1 VNGVKVNPV
10 LWALAALAF
19 LSACSLSTPGDPSLS
34 TADVFE
40 ATKPAVVIVET
51 DNAVTWSVP
60 QPTLTAQ
67 KEQQLRNAVVAMV
80 RAGQVANNETAIG
93 QASVKLLVDN
103 PGNWFSASAQRHTQ
117 TDSVLALG
125 TGFFVTEDGYLLT
138 NDHVVETT
146 TDDLRQQLLD
156 QLQNEGSD
164 PTQVAAFRDETSHGL
179 GVPLTDAQATT
190 LFQWMLGVFKG
201 DLRIA
206 TVTPTYRIGFGSMA
220 PADVESK
227 GLEVQLAAHG
237 QSTPGRDVAVLKA
250 SGGPFVSLATAA
262 STPGPGAALAV
273 IGYPCRCGNGATF
286 DPTRVLKPVLTSGTA
301 REQVAMPGG
310 WNALGTDAPIEHG
323 NSGGPVLDDNA
334 RVVGLATF
342 SDTAAAGTPR
352 SFAVPMAVADQFTVQ
367 ARVRPAQGSL
377 GQRYA
382 QAVSEFRQDHFRA
395 ALPLFQQ
402 VAAAAAHDPYARQ
415 YALQSRTA
423 IAEGRDQ
430 TPAFNGPPLVAVA
443 VYVGVTGL
451 AVLVGALVYYR
462 RRRRH
467 LVRGW

>member
-1 VNGVKVNPV
+1 VKLDVV
-10 LWALAALAF
+10 AWALAALT
-19 LSACSLSTPGDPSLS
+19 LLCACSLSTPGDPSLS
-34 TADVFE
+34 TGDVFDT
-40 ATKPAVVIVET
+40 AKPAVVIVET
-51 DNAVTWSVP
+51 NNGVTWSVP
-60 QPTLTAQ
+60 QPTLTVQ
-67 KEQQLRNAVVAMV
+67 KENQLRNAVVAMV

-103 PGNWFSASAQRHTQ
+103 PGNWFSASAQRHQQ
-117 TDSVLALG
+117 TDTVLALG

-146 TDDLRQQLLD
+146 TDDLRQQLLN

-164 PTQVAAFRDETSHGL
+164 PTQVAAFRDETSRGL
-179 GVPLTDAQATT
+179 GVPLTDTQATT

-201 DLRIA
+201 DLRISS
-206 TVTPTYRIGFGSMA
+206 VTPAYRIGFGSMS

-227 GLEVQLAAHG
+227 GLQVQLVAHG

-262 STPGPGAALAV
+262 LTPAPGATLAV
-273 IGYPCRCGNGATF
+273 IGYPCRCGNGSRF
-286 DPTRVLKPVLTSGTA
+286 DPTRILTPVLTAGTA
-301 REQVAMPGG
+301 REQVAMPDG

-323 NSGGPVLDDNA
+323 NSGGPVLDAGA

-342 SDTAAAGTPR
+342 SDAAAAGTPH
-352 SFAVPMAVADQFTVQ
+352 SFAVPMAVANQFTIQ

-377 GQRYA
+377 GLRYA
-382 QAVSEFRQDHFRA
+382 QAISEFRQEHFRT

-402 VAAAAAHDPYARQ
+402 VAAVAVHDPYARQ
-415 YALQSRTA
+415 YARLSQTE
-423 IAEGRDQ
+423 IAAGRDQ
-430 TPAFNGPPLVAVA
+430 TPPFTAPPLVAVA
-443 VYVGVTGL
+443 VYVGVTAL
-451 AVLVGALVYYR
+451 AVLVGVLVYR

-467 LVRGW
+467 PVRGW

>member
-1 VNGVKVNPV
+1 VKLDV
-10 LWALAALAF
+10 LAWALAALAM

-34 TADVFE
+34 TRDVFE
-40 ATKPAVVIVET
+40 AAKPAVVIVET

-67 KEQQLRNAVVAMV
+67 KENQLRNAVVAMV
-80 RAGQVANNETAIG
+80 RTGQVANNEAAIG
-93 QASVKLLVDN
+93 QASVRLLVDN
-103 PGNWFSASAQRHTQ
+103 PGNWFSASAQRHQQ
-117 TDSVLALG
+117 TDTVLALG

-146 TDDLRQQLLD
+146 TDDLRQQLLG

-190 LFQWMLGVFKG
+190 LFQWMLGVSKG

-206 TVTPTYRIGFGSMA
+206 SVTPTYRIGFGSMS

-227 GLEVQLAAHG
+227 GLDVKLVAHG
-237 QSTPGRDVAVLKA
+237 ESTPGRDVAVLKA

-262 STPGPGAALAV
+262 ATPDAGAALAV
-273 IGYPCRCGNGATF
+273 IGYPCRCGSGATF
-286 DPTRVLKPVLTSGTA
+286 DPAKVLRPVLTTGTA
-301 REQVAMPGG
+301 QDQVAMPGG
-310 WNALGTDAPIEHG
+310 WNALRTNAPIEHG
-323 NSGGPVLDDNA
+323 NSGGPVLDDGA

-342 SDTAAAGTPR
+342 SDAAAAGTPN
-352 SFAVPMAVADQFTVQ
+352 SFAVPMSVADQFTVQ

-382 QAVSEFRQDHFRA
+382 QAMSEFRQDHFRA

-402 VAAAAAHDPYARQ
+402 VAGAALHDPYARQ
-415 YALQSRTA
+415 YVLESRTA
-423 IAEGRDQ
+423 IAAGRDQ
-430 TPAFNGPPLVAVA
+430 TPAFGAPPLVAVA
-443 VYVGVTGL
+443 VYVGVTAL
-451 AVLVGALVYYR
+451 AVLVGVLVYR

-467 LVRGW
+467 PVRGW

>member
-1 VNGVKVNPV
+1 VNGVKLNPV
-10 LWALAALAF
+10 AWALAALAI
-19 LSACSLSTPGDPSLS
+19 LSACSLSDPGDPSLS
-34 TADVFE
+34 AGDVFE
-40 ATKPAVVIVET
+40 TAKPAVVIVET

-60 QPTLTAQ
+60 QPTLTVQ
-67 KEQQLRNAVVAMV
+67 KENQLRSAVVAMV

-93 QASVKLLVDN
+93 QASVRLLVDN
-103 PGNWFSASAQRHTQ
+103 PGNWFSASAQRHQQ
-117 TDSVLALG
+117 TDTVLALG

-146 TDDLRQQLLD
+146 TDDLRQQLLA
-156 QLQNEGSD
+156 QLQNESSD
-164 PTQVAAFRDETSHGL
+164 PTQLAAFRDETSRGL
-179 GVPLTDAQATT
+179 GVPLTDTQANT

-206 TVTPTYRIGFGSMA
+206 SVTPTYRIGFGSMS

-227 GLEVQLAAHG
+227 GLQVQLVAHG
-237 QSTPGRDVAVLKA
+237 QSTPGRDVAVLRA

-262 STPGPGAALAV
+262 STPGTGAPLAV
-273 IGYPCRCGNGATF
+273 IGYPCRCGSGATF
-286 DPTRVLKPVLTSGTA
+286 DPARVLKPVLTSGTA

-323 NSGGPVLDDNA
+323 NSGGPVMDADA

-402 VAAAAAHDPYARQ
+402 VAASAMHDPYARQ
-415 YALQSRTA
+415 YAVQSQTA
-423 IAEGRDQ
+423 IADGRDQ
-430 TPAFNGPPLVAVA
+430 TPAFSAPPQVAVA
-443 VYVGVTGL
+443 VYVGVTAL
-451 AVLVGALVYYR
+451 AVLVGMLVYR
-462 RRRRH
+462 RRRRAI
-467 LVRGW
+467 RSW